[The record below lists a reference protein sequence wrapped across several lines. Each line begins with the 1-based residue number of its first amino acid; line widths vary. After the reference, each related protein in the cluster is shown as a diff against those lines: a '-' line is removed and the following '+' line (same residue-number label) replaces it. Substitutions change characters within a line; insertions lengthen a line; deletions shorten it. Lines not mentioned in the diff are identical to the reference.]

1 MTKAQWRRLAVRF
14 IEDACVALFGVAGIW
29 LVCTVVGNIF
39 TLLGV
44 C

>member
-1 MTKAQWRRLAVRF
+1 MNKVQFRRLVVSA
-14 IEDACVALFGVAGIW
+14 IENGIVALCGVIGIW